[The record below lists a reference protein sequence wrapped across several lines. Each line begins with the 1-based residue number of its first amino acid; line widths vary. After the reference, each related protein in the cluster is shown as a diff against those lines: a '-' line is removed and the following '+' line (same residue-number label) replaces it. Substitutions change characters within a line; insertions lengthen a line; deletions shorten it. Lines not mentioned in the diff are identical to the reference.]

1 MRSSRLVLVGGI
13 LVDIVL
19 GVEAVPQPGGDVLAP
34 SSTLAVGGDF
44 NVLQAARRQ
53 DMPAAFGGRV
63 GDGPFGRRV
72 LDALDA
78 AGVVSLRPPT
88 PEGDTGFCV
97 VMVDSS
103 GERTMVTAM
112 GVEAR
117 LRPEDLSDVALIES
131 DTVYVSGYD
140 LAYPHGPVI
149 VQWIADVAARVEV
162 IFDPGPLVRDL
173 PASLLEATLASATWI
188 SLNQREAEVL
198 TGEPDAATA
207 AAVLLERGTR
217 LRGAIVRGGP
227 AGCFLAMPGTPTVE
241 VPAFRADPVD
251 TTGAGDTHVGTFVA
265 ALARGER
272 PADACVWAN
281 AAASVAVSRW
291 GPAAA
296 PEYDVTARLVA
307 GRPGPHA

>member
-1 MRSSRLVLVGGI
+1 MRSNRLVLVGGI

-53 DMPAAFGGRV
+53 GMPAAFGGRV

-149 VQWIADVAARVEV
+149 VQWIDDVAARVEV

-198 TGEPDAATA
+198 SGSPMPRRRPPCSWSEGRACAARSSA
-207 AAVLLERGTR
+207 ADP
-217 LRGAIVRGGP
+217 RGASWRCPGRRPWKSRRSGPIPSTRRGRATRTSGRSPPRWPAGSGRPTRACGPTRRHRWRCRGG
-227 AGCFLAMPGTPTVE
+227 G
-241 VPAFRADPVD
+241 RRRRRN
-251 TTGAGDTHVGTFVA
+251 TT
-265 ALARGER
+265 
-272 PADACVWAN
+272 
-281 AAASVAVSRW
+281 
-291 GPAAA
+291 
-296 PEYDVTARLVA
+296 
-307 GRPGPHA
+307 